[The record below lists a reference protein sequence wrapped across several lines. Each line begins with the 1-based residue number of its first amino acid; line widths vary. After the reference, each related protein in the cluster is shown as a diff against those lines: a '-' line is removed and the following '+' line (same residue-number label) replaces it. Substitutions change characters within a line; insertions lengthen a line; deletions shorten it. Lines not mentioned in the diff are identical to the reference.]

1 MVCYI
6 VVTFI
11 KFNNNNIW
19 ELVDDVIFYK
29 RVLTPQA
36 LSTTKIDL
44 EVNEDEELT
53 STHGNNF
60 NYHDWKVFYGE
71 EMLRKIA
78 SDFATERYAL
88 PMIYYSVFVLGL
100 VDMRRE
106 RSTKYTFKHRP

>member
-1 MVCYI
+1 M
-6 VVTFI
+6 
-11 KFNNNNIW
+11 
-19 ELVDDVIFYK
+19 DDVVFYK

-44 EVNEDEELT
+44 EVDEDGLT

-78 SDFATERYAL
+78 ADFATERYAL
-88 PMIYYSVFVLGL
+88 PMIYYSHYVLGL
-100 VDMRRE
+100 VNMRRE
-106 RSTKYTFKHRP
+106 RSTKYVFQKR

>member
-1 MVCYI
+1 M
-6 VVTFI
+6 TFI

-19 ELVDDVIFYK
+19 ELVDGVVFYK

-44 EVNEDEELT
+44 EVNEDGLV
-53 STHGNNF
+53 SSVPGSNF

-78 SDFATERYAL
+78 TDFSAERYAL
-88 PMIYYSVFVLGL
+88 PMIYYAGFVLGL
-100 VDMRRE
+100 VNMRRE
-106 RSTKYTFKHRP
+106 RATKYVFEKRP

>member
-1 MVCYI
+1 V
-6 VVTFI
+6 FI

-19 ELVDDVIFYK
+19 ELVDDVVFYK

-36 LSTTKIDL
+36 LSTTTIDK
-44 EVNEDEELT
+44 EVNEDELT
-53 STHGNNF
+53 SIEGNNF

-78 SDFATERYAL
+78 ADFATERYAL
-88 PMIYYSVFVLGL
+88 PMIYYAVFVLGL

>member
-1 MVCYI
+1 M
-6 VVTFI
+6 
-11 KFNNNNIW
+11 
-19 ELVDDVIFYK
+19 DDVVFYK

-44 EVNEDEELT
+44 EVNEDELT
-53 STHGNNF
+53 SNQGNNF

-78 SDFATERYAL
+78 ADFATERYAL
-88 PMIYYSVFVLGL
+88 PMIYFAVFVLGL

>member
-1 MVCYI
+1 M
-6 VVTFI
+6 TFI

-19 ELVDDVIFYK
+19 ELVDDVVFYK

-44 EVNEDEELT
+44 EVDEDGLT

-78 SDFATERYAL
+78 ADFATERYAL
-88 PMIYYSVFVLGL
+88 PMIYYSHYVLGL
-100 VDMRRE
+100 VNMRRE
-106 RSTKYTFKHRP
+106 RSTKYVFQKR

>member
-1 MVCYI
+1 
-6 VVTFI
+6 
-11 KFNNNNIW
+11 
-19 ELVDDVIFYK
+19 VDDVVFYK

-44 EVNEDEELT
+44 EVNEDELT
-53 STHGNNF
+53 SNQGNNF

-78 SDFATERYAL
+78 ADFATERYAL
-88 PMIYYSVFVLGL
+88 PMIYFAVFVLGL